1 MPVTE
6 CRDAKDNKYL
16 ELTLAVGAGVIVS
29 SDADLLV
36 LHPWRGVRILRPV
49 VYLAE
54 DAGNR

>member
-1 MPVTE
+1 MTE